1 MKKSNYQWMLE
12 NWAIYGGLVTPAT
25 AAKLLEV
32 SKTRVTQ
39 LTKEKKLTKL
49 LLENQVLITDPEV
62 IKLAR
67 EREYKIFRSQ
77 IEEDIKG
84 VKDIIPE
91 EFLSELKEGLEKI
104 IKTNEEIIN

>member
-12 NWAIYGGLVTPAT
+12 NWAIHGGLVTPAT

-32 SKTRVTQ
+32 SKTRITQ
-39 LTKEKKLTKL
+39 LTKEGKLTKL
-49 LLENQVLITDPEV
+49 LLENQILIPYPEV

-84 VKDIIPE
+84 VKNIIPDQI
-91 EFLSELKEGLEKI
+91 LSELKEGLETLL
-104 IKTNEEIIN
+104 KTNENIIN